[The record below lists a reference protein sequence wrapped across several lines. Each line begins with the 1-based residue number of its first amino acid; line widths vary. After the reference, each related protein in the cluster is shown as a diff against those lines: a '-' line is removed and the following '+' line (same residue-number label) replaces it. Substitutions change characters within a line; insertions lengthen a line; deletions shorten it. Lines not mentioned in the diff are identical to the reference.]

1 MIWAVHVLARRGSPA
16 ARAEEEDTLR
26 TAGAVADRAPLL
38 RPFGAS
44 ERAVVE
50 GQR

>member
-1 MIWAVHVLARRGSPA
+1 MMWAVHVLDRRESPA
-16 ARAEEEDTLR
+16 ARAEEEDRPR

-44 ERAVVE
+44 DRAVVE